1 MYFNPLQISRI
12 KETFGHAE
20 RLVGFYFRRRPEEI
34 RAQRYGIRTLA
45 HLETHE
51 VNEGAFAQLCRYQY
65 RRENGPSEGGR
76 SFDFYR
82 ICLQDNRI
90 LDALER
96 GRSFIKFDPLLLY
109 IAIHELIH
117 VIRFTS
123 GQSEFDVALDERKKE
138 EEKVNQ
144 LTKDILRPLPDSD
157 IKLVLKC
164 FSADYDI
171 GAFSAS

>member
-1 MYFNPLQISRI
+1 VYFNPLQISRI

-20 RLVGFYFRRRPEEI
+20 YLAGFYFRRKPEEI
-34 RAQRYGIRTLA
+34 SAQRYGIRTLA

-65 RRENGPSEGGR
+65 RKEDGPSEAR

-96 GRSFIKFDPLLLY
+96 GRSFIKFEPLLLY
-109 IAIHELIH
+109 IAVHELIH

-123 GQSEFDVALDERKKE
+123 GQTEFDIPLDERKE
-138 EEKVNQ
+138 EEERVNQ
-144 LTKDILRPLPDSD
+144 LTQDILRPLPDSD

-164 FSADYDI
+164 FSAHYDI
-171 GAFSAS
+171 GALYTS